1 MIKYSVGTAA
11 AAAMLV
17 HLLLLLKLLLLLLL
31 AYVAAVADA
40 LSPWARL
47 PLQLY
52 HFQIDVKVLLLLL
65 VPSSKVL
72 HSDVPRDRRS
82 GVEASETLRCRS
94 AS

>member
-31 AYVAAVADA
+31 PYVAVEADA
-40 LSPWARL
+40 LSQRAGL
-47 PLQLY
+47 PPQLY
-52 HFQIDVKVLLLLL
+52 RFQIDVKVMLLLL

-72 HSDVPRDRRS
+72 HGDVPRDSRS
-82 GVEASETLRCRS
+82 G
-94 AS
+94 